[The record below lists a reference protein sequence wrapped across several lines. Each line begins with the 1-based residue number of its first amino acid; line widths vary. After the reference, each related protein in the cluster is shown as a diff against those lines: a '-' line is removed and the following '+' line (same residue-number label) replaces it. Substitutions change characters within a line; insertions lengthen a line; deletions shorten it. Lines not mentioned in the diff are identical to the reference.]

1 MNYLFFSFRD
11 PWLDALDQDPYNQ
24 GIHPNNENLQELE
37 AEDEAKEIN
46 KKTKIDVSK
55 EDFDE
60 MQIKMAEEKKNEK
73 ISHVNLVELA
83 EKLIALL
90 EKGQNPNNLLSKI
103 RPIAQTQQVFKKNI
117 RKNNNKKDQ
126 NKNKKIKEEEK
137 EENNEKFKEIIE
149 ICDIL
154 SSNGCLGFVFFVK
167 NRVFIVFYLE
177 IYSQSKEE
185 IEEFLNEKLKKNIG
199 IEQHLINSDV
209 EFKDDEEDDSE
220 SDEQYKIFQDKKA
233 KLAQNEEK
241 K

>member
-1 MNYLFFSFRD
+1 MFKYYFFSFRD

-24 GIHPNNENLQELE
+24 GIHPNENLQEAD

-46 KKTKIDVSK
+46 KKGKIDVRK
-55 EDFDE
+55 EDFEE

-83 EKLIALL
+83 EKLIGLL
-90 EKGQNPNNLLSKI
+90 EKGQNPNNLLSKM
-103 RPIAQTQQVFKKNI
+103 RPVAQKQQVFKKNI

-126 NKNKKIKEEEK
+126 NKNKKIEEEEK

-154 SSNGCLGFVFFVK
+154 SSNGCLGILFFVK
-167 NRVFIVFYLE
+167 IRGFIDFLE

-185 IEEFLNEKLKKNIG
+185 IQEFLNEKLKKNIG
-199 IEQHLINSDV
+199 IEQHLINSDE

-220 SDEQYKIFQDKKA
+220 SDEEYKKFQEKKA
-233 KLAQNEEK
+233 KMAQNEEK